1 MFITLHIEY
10 LCIEK
15 GERKRDFTLH
25 IYICKQSEKCF
36 LEKERI
42 FLYSERIHFYIQYRF
57 ISVYYIYILI
67 YTLVI

>member
-15 GERKRDFTLH
+15 GERKRERETLLY

-57 ISVYYIYILI
+57 ISVYYIYI
-67 YTLVI
+67 Y